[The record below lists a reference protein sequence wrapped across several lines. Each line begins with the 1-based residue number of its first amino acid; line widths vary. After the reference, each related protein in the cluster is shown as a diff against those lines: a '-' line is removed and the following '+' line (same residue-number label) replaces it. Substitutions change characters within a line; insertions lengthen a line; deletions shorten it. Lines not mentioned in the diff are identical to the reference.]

1 MTMASVTAAHIQV
14 MCSMQDLSGAALLLL
29 SVYAHRIVFVFCFF
43 VNRTYFVKMA
53 SLTIS
58 TVFLQQ

>member
-29 SVYAHRIVFVFCFF
+29 SVYAHRIVFVLFF